1 MPVLFSDDDIFR
13 LIKED
18 VPYIDLT
25 TVTLGIGKKK
35 GRISFHTRHDTVV
48 CCTEEVARVMQM
60 CGATV
65 GKFVP
70 SGTKLPANEFILEAE
85 GSAESLHMAWKVSL
99 NLLEYTSGIATRTR
113 ELVDAV
119 RAVNP
124 AISVVTTRKVFP
136 GTKALSVK
144 AVLSGG
150 AELHRLGLSETVLVF
165 KQHMA
170 FTGGFEGFVSMI
182 DTLRHRNQEKKIGV
196 EVDSEEEAVAVAEA
210 GVDLVQFDKLSVAE
224 LTAITVR
231 LKAKFPA
238 LKIGAAGGI
247 TSANAKD
254 YAATGVDLLVTTSP
268 YFGKPADIQARMIE
282 V

>member
-70 SGTKLPANEFILEAE
+70 SGKKLGPKEFILEAE

-113 ELVDAV
+113 GLVDAV
-119 RAVNP
+119 RVVNP
-124 AISVVTTRKVFP
+124 EISVVTTRKVFP

-170 FTGGFEGFVSMI
+170 FTSGFTGLLSMI
-182 DTLRHRNQEKKIGV
+182 DTLRHRNQEKKIGIEV
-196 EVDSEEEAVAVAEA
+196 ESEEEAVVVAEA
-210 GVDLVQFDKLSVAE
+210 GVDLVQFDKQSVDE
-224 LTAITVR
+224 LKEITKR
-231 LKAKFPA
+231 LKSKFPA

-247 TSANAKD
+247 TPANAKD
-254 YAATGVDLLVTTSP
+254 YATTGVDILVTTSP
-268 YFGKPADIQARMIE
+268 YFGKPADIQATMIE
-282 V
+282 I